1 MDVVT
6 IEAQPRKTG
15 KGAARAVRRSGNVPC
30 VVYGHGRE
38 PLAFQVAEPQI
49 KKIVFSPEKKRIRIS
64 IDGKSIDCILKDY
77 ELHPLTERPFHVDF
91 QELRK
96 GEKIHVSVP
105 IRYIGTP
112 VGQVEDGGDTSVLV
126 HEIEVTCLP
135 QHIPTHIELEISHLR
150 IGESL
155 RVSDLDVPNVE
166 FRLAAETPLVNVL
179 APRLQAAEAEEVEA
193 EQAGEEEK
201 EEEES

>member
-30 VVYGHGRE
+30 VVYGHGLE

-49 KKIVFSPEKKRIRIS
+49 KKIVFSPETKRIRIA
-64 IDGKSIDCILKDY
+64 IDGKSVDCILKDFV
-77 ELHPLTERPFHVDF
+77 LHPVTDRPFHVDF
-91 QELRK
+91 QELRR
-96 GEKIHVSVP
+96 GEKILVAVP
-105 IRYIGTP
+105 LRYIGTP
-112 VGQVEDGGDTSVLV
+112 VGQTEDGGDTSVLV

-135 QHIPTHIELEISHLR
+135 QYIPTHIELDISHLR
-150 IGESL
+150 IGEAL

-166 FRLAAETPLVNVL
+166 FKWAPEKTLVTVL
-179 APRLQAAEAEEVEA
+179 APRIQAAEVEEAEVKAEEA
-193 EQAGEEEK
+193 SEEEG
-201 EEEES
+201 E